1 MSKRSARQL
10 SSSDT
15 RQVIAESESLKGLEQ
30 QVITIAEQ
38 LGRLAGMAH
47 ARTDR
52 WLDQPRFHS
61 QLARIRQ
68 RAARLLARLNTHAP
82 INGDGAVSAR
92 MRSRAKVAAPGKKHR
107 KAPEPTR
114 GVKHSDE
121 KITKVQTTRRR
132 RTARPRQG

>member
-1 MSKRSARQL
+1 MSKRSARNL

-15 RQVIAESESLKGLEQ
+15 RQAIADSESLRGLEQ
-30 QVITIAEQ
+30 QVIAIAEQ

-47 ARTDR
+47 AKTDR
-52 WLDQPRFHS
+52 WLDRPGFHS

-68 RAARLLARLNTHAP
+68 RATRLLAHLSAHQSG
-82 INGDGAVSAR
+82 NGDGTVPAR
-92 MRSRAKVAAPGKKHR
+92 VRSRAKVAAPGKKHR

-121 KITKVQTTRRR
+121 QITKAQTTRRR
-132 RTARPRQG
+132 KTARPRQG